1 MTLDLSPESL
11 AFLKL
16 VGELPDD
23 APAPVVTPAPV
34 EPTPEVV
41 VSVVTPA
48 PVEPTPEPTETEA
61 K

>member
-16 VGELPDD
+16 VGQLPDD
-23 APAPVVTPAPV
+23 APAPVAPV
-34 EPTPEVV
+34 AP
-41 VSVVTPA
+41 VVTPA

>member
-16 VGELPDD
+16 VGQLPDD
-23 APAPVVTPAPV
+23 APAPVAP
-34 EPTPEVV
+34 
-41 VSVVTPA
+41 VVTPA

-61 K
+61 N